1 MEQNPTLLWDECL
14 RRIQASI
21 TKEQY
26 DTLFAHATLVKHEK
40 VAREYQVPTTSD
52 GETQLKKKVAME
64 THITVRV
71 PSQYIINCIED
82 RFVKLLHSIL
92 TAVFGKG
99 VKLMWLAA
107 DMNNNTIEVPASS
120 HTVSLQDRPGL
131 TTAPK
136 DPIAEARPKVNQLD
150 SHLIPEKD
158 FENFVPGASNK
169 LPLAISESIADQP
182 NKNSFNPLFI
192 YGESG
197 VGKTH
202 LVNAIGHRIKER
214 HPRKNVLY
222 ISTHLFQ
229 LQFTSATQRNKI
241 NDFIYFYQQID
252 ILIVDDIQELES
264 LDKTQDAFFHIFNHL
279 IQNNKKIILTSDRPP
294 VELKNLKD
302 RLLTRFKGGMLAEIE
317 RPDATL
323 RRDILNNKIQHN
335 GLKIPENVVEFVAEN
350 VSENVRE
357 LEGVVNSLMAYSV
370 TCNREVDLGLAEIV
384 VKRVTHIEKK
394 VITIE
399 EILKRVCD
407 YYSVKQDDIY
417 TKSRKRNI
425 VQVRQVSMYLA
436 QKHTSLS
443 CSRIGMLVG
452 KRDHA
457 TVIHSVNQIED
468 RLTNDKKLK
477 EDLLNIEELLLKKA

>member
-1 MEQNPTLLWDECL
+1 MEQNPSLLWDECL
-14 RRIQASI
+14 NRIKASI
-21 TKEQY
+21 SKEQY
-26 DTLFAHATLVKHEK
+26 DSLFAHAILVDCKK
-40 VAREYQVPTTSD
+40 VAREYNIPKA
-52 GETQLKKKVAME
+52 GENGTQLKQKVAME

-82 RFVKLLHSIL
+82 RFVKLLYTTL
-92 TAVFGKG
+92 TGVFGKG
-99 VKLMWLAA
+99 TKLMWLAE
-107 DMNNNTIEVPASS
+107 DLNNDTIQVPAAS
-120 HTVSLQDRPGL
+120 HTLSLQDRPGL
-131 TTAPK
+131 TKPK
-136 DPIAEARPKVNQLD
+136 EAVTDTKPKANALD

-158 FENFVPGASNK
+158 FENFVPGLSNK

-182 NKNSFNPLFI
+182 NKSSFNPLFI

-302 RLLTRFKGGMLAEIE
+302 RLLTRFKGGILAEIQ
-317 RPDATL
+317 RPDAAL

-335 GLKIPENVVEFVAEN
+335 GLKIPENVVDFVAEN

-399 EILKRVCD
+399 DILKKVCD
-407 YYSVKQDDIY
+407 FYSVKQDDIY

-477 EDLLNIEELLLKKA
+477 